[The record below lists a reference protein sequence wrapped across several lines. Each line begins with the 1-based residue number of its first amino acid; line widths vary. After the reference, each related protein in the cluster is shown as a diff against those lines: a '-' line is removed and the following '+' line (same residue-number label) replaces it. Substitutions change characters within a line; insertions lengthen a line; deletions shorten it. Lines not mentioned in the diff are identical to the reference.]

1 MRCKPTSLPV
11 LRKAMASLPLRS
23 LTLVCAAVVVSG
35 CALHEPPASRD
46 VATPSAFQSG
56 AGASTPLPDH
66 AVDQAWWQAFG
77 SASLDRVIAMTAR
90 DSLDVAAAY
99 ARVRQA
105 QALARIAGASLLPSL
120 DGNASASRQ
129 GRIGGNAD
137 VSGTALTLGVS
148 ATYELDF
155 WGANRAARDSA
166 LAQLR
171 ASAFDRDTVRL
182 TATAGA
188 ANLWLALAA
197 ARERAS
203 IATQQR
209 DIAAEVLRL
218 VRAQARAGQA
228 SPLDL
233 AQQEGLY
240 DAQLRNL
247 AARRQD
253 ATDSENTLAVLTGHH
268 LGDVP
273 LDTPMLDALTAPA
286 AVASLPSDLLTR
298 RPDIAR
304 AEAVLAASDADV
316 LEARARML
324 PSISLTG
331 GVGFSGGRLNTVL
344 ENPIYSVAASL
355 SAPIF
360 HGGALAGARDLRVA
374 QREAALADYRKTIVA
389 AFGDVEASLNAIDGI
404 ERQQDAQQRE
414 LTQARTAFTL
424 AQSRYRAGADT
435 LLTLLDTQRTLFTA
449 LDLQVQLR
457 LARLQ
462 ASVALYKALGGGW
475 QMPGSQSS

>member
-1 MRCKPTSLPV
+1 MWPF
-11 LRKAMASLPLRS
+11 PLRP
-23 LTLVCAAVVVSG
+23 LACATLLASG

-46 VATPSAFQSG
+46 VATPSAYQS
-56 AGASTPLPDH
+56 AAAAPASLQTAPIDR
-66 AVDQAWWQAFG
+66 AWWRAFG
-77 SASLDRVIAMTAR
+77 SQSLDQVVALAEK
-90 DSLDVAAAY
+90 DSFDVAAAY

-105 QALARIAGASLLPSL
+105 QAFSRIAGAPLLPAL
-120 DGNASASRQ
+120 DGNGSASRQ
-129 GRIGGNAD
+129 GRMGGNAD
-137 VSGTALTLGVS
+137 VPGTTLALGLS

-171 ASAFDRDTVRL
+171 ASTFDRDTVRL
-182 TATAGA
+182 TVTAGA

-203 IATQQR
+203 IALQQR

-218 VRAQARAGQA
+218 VRSQARAGQA
-228 SPLDL
+228 SALDL

-240 DAQLRNL
+240 DAQLRNV
-247 AARRQD
+247 AARTQD
-253 ATDSENTLAVLTGHH
+253 VTDNENALAVLSGHH

-273 LDTPMLDALTAPA
+273 LNTPMLDSLIAPA
-286 AVASLPSDLLTR
+286 AVAFLPRDLLAR

-304 AEAVLAASDADV
+304 AEALLAASDADV
-316 LEARARML
+316 IEARARML
-324 PSISLTG
+324 PSVSLSG
-331 GVGFSGGRLNTVL
+331 GVGLSGRRLNAVL
-344 ENPIYSVAASL
+344 DNPVYSVAAAL

-360 HGGALAGARDLRVA
+360 HAGALAGARDLRIA
-374 QREAALADYRKTIVA
+374 QREAALVDYRKTIVA

-404 ERQQDAQQRE
+404 TRQQDAQQRE
-414 LTQARTAFTL
+414 LTQARTAFSL

-435 LLTLLDTQRTLFTA
+435 MLTLLDAQRTLFAT
-449 LDLQVQLR
+449 LDLQVLLR

-462 ASVALYKALGGGW
+462 ASVALYKAVGGGW
-475 QMPGSQSS
+475 RTPESATDP

>member
-1 MRCKPTSLPV
+1 M
-11 LRKAMASLPLRS
+11 
-23 LTLVCAAVVVSG
+23 TLVCAAVVVSG

-56 AGASTPLPDH
+56 AGASTPLPGH
-66 AVDQAWWQAFG
+66 PVDQAWWQAFG
-77 SASLDRVIAMTAR
+77 SPSLDRVIAMTER

-105 QALARIAGASLLPSL
+105 QALARIAGAPLLPSL

-171 ASAFDRDTVRL
+171 ASAFDRDTIRL

-360 HGGALAGARDLRVA
+360 HGGALAGARDLRSA

-475 QMPGSQSS
+475 QMPGSANS

>member
-1 MRCKPTSLPV
+1 
-11 LRKAMASLPLRS
+11 MASLSLRS
-23 LTLVCAAVVVSG
+23 LTLVCAAVVSG

-56 AGASTPLPDH
+56 AGASTPLPVH
-66 AVDQAWWQAFG
+66 PVDQAWWQAFG
-77 SASLDRVIAMTAR
+77 SPSLDRVIAMTER

-105 QALARIAGASLLPSL
+105 QALARIAGAPLLPSL

-404 ERQQDAQQRE
+404 KRQQDAQQRE